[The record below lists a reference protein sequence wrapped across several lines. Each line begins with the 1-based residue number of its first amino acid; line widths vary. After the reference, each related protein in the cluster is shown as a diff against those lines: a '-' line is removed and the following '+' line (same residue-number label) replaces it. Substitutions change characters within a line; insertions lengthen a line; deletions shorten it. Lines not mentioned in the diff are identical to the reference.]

1 MDYLHCCYI
10 YGGDIMSLL
19 QAILMGLLQGV
30 TEFLPVSSSGHLAI
44 FKYLFHVNTET
55 GLLFDTL
62 LHLGTLIAVCVVY
75 WGNVRKLVVA
85 AVRLLAALVNNI
97 GIWIG
102 NLRASEKSPYRPMID
117 DAYKK
122 FVVLILITTIPTG
135 IIGLL
140 LKPLISRASQSLLIP
155 GICLVITAIILLV
168 SDSGRIGKKK
178 IKRAR
183 YSDAALIGVAQGIA
197 TMPGISRSGSTIA
210 ACLMLGFDRAFAVQ
224 YSFLASIPAIIGA
237 NLLELKDLD
246 VSVIT
251 GNMLVYYLVGMVV
264 AGIVGY
270 ICIKAMIVIVKSK
283 KFSYFAYYCA
293 IIGVICIAVYFI
305 RG

>member
-1 MDYLHCCYI
+1 
-10 YGGDIMSLL
+10 MSLL

-44 FKYLFHVNTET
+44 FKYIFHVNTDT

-62 LHLGTLIAVCVVY
+62 LHLATLIAVCVVY
-75 WGNVRKLVVA
+75 WKTVRRLIVA
-85 AVRLLAALVNNI
+85 ALKLLA
-97 GIWIG
+97 GIIA
-102 NLRASEKSPYRPMID
+102 NLRIWLFGRKAAEREPYVNLMD

-140 LKPLISRASQSLLIP
+140 LKPMIEKASQSLLVP

-168 SDSGRIGKKK
+168 SDNGRNGKKK
-178 IKRAR
+178 IRRAK
-183 YSDAALIGVAQGIA
+183 YYDAALIGVAQGVA
-197 TMPGISRSGSTIA
+197 TLPGISRSGTTIA
-210 ACLMLGFDRAFAVQ
+210 ACLLLGFDRAFAVQ
-224 YSFLASIPAIIGA
+224 YSFLASIPAILGA

-246 VSVIT
+246 LT
-251 GNMLVYYLVGMVV
+251 LVNGSMIGSYIVGMIVSGV
-264 AGIVGY
+264 VGY
-270 ICIKAMIVIVKSK
+270 ICIKVMIKIVKSK

-293 IIGVICIAVYFI
+293 IVGVLCIAVYFI

>member
-1 MDYLHCCYI
+1 
-10 YGGDIMSLL
+10 MSLL
-19 QAILMGLLQGV
+19 QAILMGLLQGI

-44 FKYLFHVNTET
+44 FKYIFHVNTET

-62 LHLGTLIAVCVVY
+62 LHLATLIAVCVVY
-75 WGNVRKLVVA
+75 WKTVRRLIVA
-85 AVRLLAALVNNI
+85 AVQLIAGVI
-97 GIWIG
+97 T
-102 NLRASEKSPYRPMID
+102 NLRIWLSSRKSAEKAPYVNLMD

-140 LKPLISRASQSLLIP
+140 LKPVIEKASQSLLVP

-168 SDSGRIGKKK
+168 SDTGRVGKKK
-178 IKRAR
+178 IKRAK
-183 YSDAALIGVAQGIA
+183 YSDAVLIGAAQGAA
-197 TMPGISRSGSTIA
+197 TLPGISRSGTTIA
-210 ACLMLGFDRAFAVQ
+210 ACLLLGFDRAFAVQ
-224 YSFLASIPAIIGA
+224 YSFLASIPAILGA

-246 VSVIT
+246 LATVSSSMI
-251 GNMLVYYLVGMVV
+251 GIYIAGMIV
-264 AGIVGY
+264 AGVVGY
-270 ICIKAMIVIVKSK
+270 ICIKAMILIVKSK

-293 IIGVICIAVYFI
+293 IVGVLCIGFYFI

>member
-1 MDYLHCCYI
+1 
-10 YGGDIMSLL
+10 MSLL

-44 FKYLFHVNTET
+44 FKYIFHVNTDT

-62 LHLGTLIAVCVVY
+62 LHLATLIAVCVVY
-75 WGNVRKLVVA
+75 WKTVRRLIVA
-85 AVRLLAALVNNI
+85 ALKLLA
-97 GIWIG
+97 GIIA
-102 NLRASEKSPYRPMID
+102 NLRIWLFGRKAAEREPYVNLMD

-140 LKPLISRASQSLLIP
+140 LKPMIEKASQSLLVP

-168 SDSGRIGKKK
+168 SDNGRNGKKK
-178 IKRAR
+178 IRRAK
-183 YSDAALIGVAQGIA
+183 YSDAALIGVAQGVA
-197 TMPGISRSGSTIA
+197 TLPGISRSGTTIA
-210 ACLMLGFDRAFAVQ
+210 ACLLLGFDRAFAVQ
-224 YSFLASIPAIIGA
+224 YSFLASIPAILGA

-246 VSVIT
+246 LT
-251 GNMLVYYLVGMVV
+251 LVNGSMIGSYIVGMIVSGV
-264 AGIVGY
+264 VGY
-270 ICIKAMIVIVKSK
+270 ICIKVMIKIVKSK

-293 IIGVICIAVYFI
+293 IVGVLCIAVYFI

>member
-1 MDYLHCCYI
+1 
-10 YGGDIMSLL
+10 MSFL

-44 FKYLFHVNTET
+44 FKYIFHVNMDT

-62 LHLGTLIAVCVVY
+62 LHLATLIAVCVVY
-75 WGNVRKLVVA
+75 WKTVRRLIVA
-85 AVRLLAALVNNI
+85 ALQLLAGIITNFKVWLSNRRAAEKEPYVN
-97 GIWIG
+97 
-102 NLRASEKSPYRPMID
+102 LLD

-140 LKPLISRASQSLLIP
+140 LKPMIEKASMSLLVP

-168 SDSGRIGKKK
+168 SDNGRIGKKK
-178 IKRAR
+178 IKRTK
-183 YSDAALIGVAQGIA
+183 YSDAAIIGAAQGVA
-197 TMPGISRSGSTIA
+197 TLPGISRSGTTIA
-210 ACLMLGFDRAFAVQ
+210 ACLLLGFDRAFAVQ
-224 YSFLASIPAIIGA
+224 YSFLASIPAILGA

-246 VSVIT
+246 LT
-251 GNMLVYYLVGMVV
+251 LVNGSMVGMYIVGMIV
-264 AGIVGY
+264 AGVVGY
-270 ICIKAMIVIVKSK
+270 ICIKVMIKIVKSK

-293 IIGVICIAVYFI
+293 IVGVLCIAVYFI

>member
-1 MDYLHCCYI
+1 
-10 YGGDIMSLL
+10 MSLL

-44 FKYLFHVNTET
+44 FKYIFHVNTET

-62 LHLGTLIAVCVVY
+62 LHLATLIAVCIVY
-75 WGNVRKLVVA
+75 WKTVRRLIVGAVQLFIGVISNIRIWFVNRKA
-85 AVRLLAALVNNI
+85 AERV
-97 GIWIG
+97 
-102 NLRASEKSPYRPMID
+102 PYLPLMD

-140 LKPLISRASQSLLIP
+140 LKPVIEKASQSLLIP
-155 GICLVITAIILLV
+155 GICLVITAIILLI
-168 SDSGRIGKKK
+168 SENGRIGKKK
-178 IKRAR
+178 IKRTK
-183 YSDAALIGVAQGIA
+183 YSDALLIGAAQGVA
-197 TMPGISRSGSTIA
+197 TMPGISRSGTTIA
-210 ACLMLGFDRAFAVQ
+210 ACLLLGFDRAFAVQ

-246 VSVIT
+246 LSTVT
-251 GNMLVYYLVGMVV
+251 GSMIGIYIVGMIV
-264 AGIVGY
+264 AGVVGY
-270 ICIKAMIVIVKSK
+270 VCIKAMIYIVKSR

-293 IIGVICIAVYFI
+293 IVGVLCIAVYFI

>member
-1 MDYLHCCYI
+1 
-10 YGGDIMSLL
+10 MSLL
-19 QAILMGLLQGV
+19 QAILMGLLQGI

-44 FKYLFHVNTET
+44 FKYIFHVNTET

-62 LHLGTLIAVCVVY
+62 LHLATLIAVCVVY
-75 WGNVRKLVVA
+75 WKTVRRLIVA
-85 AVRLLAALVNNI
+85 AVQLIAGVI
-97 GIWIG
+97 T
-102 NLRASEKSPYRPMID
+102 NLRIRLSGRKSAEETPYVNLLD

-140 LKPLISRASQSLLIP
+140 LKPVIEKASQSLLVP

-168 SDSGRIGKKK
+168 SDTGRVGKKK
-178 IKRAR
+178 IRRAK
-183 YSDAALIGVAQGIA
+183 YSDAALIGVAQGVA
-197 TMPGISRSGSTIA
+197 TLPGISRSGTTIA
-210 ACLMLGFDRAFAVQ
+210 ACLLLGFDRAFAVQ
-224 YSFLASIPAIIGA
+224 YSFLASIPAILGA

-246 VSVIT
+246 MSAVSSSMI
-251 GNMLVYYLVGMVV
+251 GVYIAGMIV
-264 AGIVGY
+264 AGVVGY
-270 ICIKAMIVIVKSK
+270 ICIKVMILIVKSK

-293 IIGVICIAVYFI
+293 IVGVLCIAYYFI